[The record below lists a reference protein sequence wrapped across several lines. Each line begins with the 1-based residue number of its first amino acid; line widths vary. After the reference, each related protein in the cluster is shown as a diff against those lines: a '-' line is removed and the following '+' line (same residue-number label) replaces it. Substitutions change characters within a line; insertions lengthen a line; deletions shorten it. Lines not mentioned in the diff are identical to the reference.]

1 MKARLWLLAWIST
14 TFAIETRRLKINLNE
29 EVLIGSEIA
38 NLKTELNF
46 GKDRVFSLQTPSDIF
61 QLRYSNLTN
70 KYITPSHW
78 SLFLKNFGKK
88 SLPLPRNLHLKS
100 PPCTAAWCFTHHK
113 AVCLSA
119 N

>member
-1 MKARLWLLAWIST
+1 MLHISTFQNFQKIFQMKGRLWLLAWIST

-61 QLRYSNLTN
+61 QLR
-70 KYITPSHW
+70 
-78 SLFLKNFGKK
+78 
-88 SLPLPRNLHLKS
+88 
-100 PPCTAAWCFTHHK
+100 
-113 AVCLSA
+113 
-119 N
+119 

>member
-1 MKARLWLLAWIST
+1 MKGRLWLLAWIST

-61 QLRYSNLTN
+61 QLRLFHSKIF
-70 KYITPSHW
+70 KYALIGPRESQ
-78 SLFLKNFGKK
+78 SENGNPK
-88 SLPLPRNLHLKS
+88 SINYQ
-100 PPCTAAWCFTHHK
+100 F
-113 AVCLSA
+113 
-119 N
+119 

>member
-1 MKARLWLLAWIST
+1 MKGRLWLLAWIST

-61 QLRYSNLTN
+61 QLRYFNEL
-70 KYITPSHW
+70 
-78 SLFLKNFGKK
+78 SLVLV
-88 SLPLPRNLHLKS
+88 R
-100 PPCTAAWCFTHHK
+100 
-113 AVCLSA
+113 A
-119 N
+119 NQRTGIQNQ